1 MVNKE
6 KERLWVRGN
15 GPLQGSIQASGAKN
29 AVLPILAATI
39 LASEPV
45 RLYNVPQLQD
55 VTILTKL
62 LVSLG
67 AKVTLLNDH
76 ALEVDPRPIHK
87 LRASHDLVKLM
98 RASIL
103 VLGPLLAR
111 FGEAEV
117 SLPGGC
123 AIGSRPVDQHLK
135 GMEALGASIT
145 LKNGYVYAQ
154 ASQDEGAKNR
164 LTGTHFT
171 FDMVTVTGAENVL
184 MAAVLAKGVTVL
196 DNCAQEPE
204 VTDLAKMLV
213 TLGAKIEGIGTSRL
227 TITGVDKLGGGE
239 YRIMPDRIEIGT
251 YLVAGAMTFGEIIV
265 EHCIPQHL
273 EAITQTLRKTGAHV
287 EEGADFLKVSPGSAT
302 LKAVDIRTAPYPL
315 FPTDMQAQFMALASV
330 ATGTSTIVETIFENR
345 FMHANELMRMGAKI
359 HIEERVAVIQGV
371 ESLSGSEVT
380 ATDLRASAAL
390 ILAGLV
396 AKGETIIDKLHHLD
410 RGYDGI
416 EKKLTQLGAKI
427 ERRSPIDA

>member
-1 MVNKE
+1 MANKE
-6 KERLWVRGN
+6 NERLWVRGN
-15 GPLQGSIQASGAKN
+15 GPLRGNIQASGAKN

-45 RLYNVPQLQD
+45 RLYNVPKLQD

-67 AKVTLLNDH
+67 AKVTPLNDH
-76 ALEVDPRPIHK
+76 ALEVDPRSITT

-135 GMEALGASIT
+135 GMEALGATIT

-154 ASQDEGAKNR
+154 APRNEGAHNR
-164 LTGTHFT
+164 LNGAHFT
-171 FDMVTVTGAENVL
+171 FDMITVTGAENVL
-184 MAAVLAKGVTVL
+184 MAAVLAQGVTIL

-213 TLGAKIEGIGTSRL
+213 SLGAKIEGIGTSRL

-265 EHCIPQHL
+265 EHCLPEHL
-273 EAITQTLRKTGAHV
+273 EAVTHQLRKTGAKI
-287 EEGADFLKVSPGSAT
+287 EEGGDFLKVSPGAKA

-345 FMHANELMRMGAKI
+345 FMHANELMRMGANI

-396 AKGETIIDKLHHLD
+396 AQGETIIDKLYHLD

-427 ERRSPIDA
+427 ERKSL